1 LAQSGRSVNQI
12 VMSRPVLDIHV
23 LGLRSEKGVFAGDVQ
38 PVVAMKLRPA
48 GRLMRSCALTA
59 AAR

>member
-1 LAQSGRSVNQI
+1 
-12 VMSRPVLDIHV
+12 MPRPVLGIHV
-23 LGLRSEKGVFAGDVQ
+23 LGLRSEKGAFAGDVQ

-48 GRLMRSCALTA
+48 SRLMRSYALTA